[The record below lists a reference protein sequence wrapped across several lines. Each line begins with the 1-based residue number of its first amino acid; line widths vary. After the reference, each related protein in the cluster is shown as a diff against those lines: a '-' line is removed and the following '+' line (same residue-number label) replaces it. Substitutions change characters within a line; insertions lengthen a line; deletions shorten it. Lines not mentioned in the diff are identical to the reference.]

1 MPSLLPL
8 HFLLLAVT
16 GWANR
21 QQAEAIAYL
30 VAESRILRSKLP
42 KRVPLTNPER
52 IRLAKLGKRLGRK
65 VLKELASIGTS
76 DTILGWYRKHVAT
89 KYDGSAERSPL
100 IAKPGRPPKPQDRR
114 QWTARIARQNPTFGY
129 GRIAGALKNV
139 GHHVLESKHLKSRH
153 WSRSFL

>member
-1 MPSLLPL
+1 MPSLHPL

-30 VAESRILRSKLP
+30 VAENRTLRGGLP

-52 IRLAKLGKRLGRK
+52 IRLAELGKRLGRK

-76 DTILGWYRKHVAT
+76 DTILGWYRKHVAA
-89 KYDGSAERSPL
+89 KYDGSPR
-100 IAKPGRPPKPQDRR
+100 PGRRLLRLADGWP
-114 QWTARIARQNPTFGY
+114 
-129 GRIAGALKNV
+129 
-139 GHHVLESKHLKSRH
+139 SR
-153 WSRSFL
+153 